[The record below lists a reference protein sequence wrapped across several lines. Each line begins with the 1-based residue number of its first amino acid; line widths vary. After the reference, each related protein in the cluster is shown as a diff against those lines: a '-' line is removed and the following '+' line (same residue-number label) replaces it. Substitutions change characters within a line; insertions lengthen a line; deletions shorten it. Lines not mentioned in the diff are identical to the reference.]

1 MRKEALAFA
10 VCTLAVFAAAA
21 VSTVRAG
28 GA

>member
-1 MRKEALAFA
+1 MRKEALCLA
-10 VCTLAVFAAAA
+10 VRTLAVFAAAA